1 MMPVIENIL
10 STATEDALGV
20 KKYFAIILKL
30 GYAPQCRFQKSSG
43 EICSSVVRTV
53 KSHIV
58 KSVHDVQLPQV
69 ISALR

>member
-10 STATEDALGV
+10 SIATEDALGV

-53 KSHIV
+53 G
-58 KSVHDVQLPQV
+58 P
-69 ISALR
+69 R